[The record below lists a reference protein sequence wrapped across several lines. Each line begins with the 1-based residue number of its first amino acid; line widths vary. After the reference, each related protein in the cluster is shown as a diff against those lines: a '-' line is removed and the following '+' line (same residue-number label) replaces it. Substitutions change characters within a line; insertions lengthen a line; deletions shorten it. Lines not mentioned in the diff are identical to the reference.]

1 LIHDGK
7 MIESKMKT
15 GPRPKRRSW
24 TPEVDEQL
32 LALVAAKMDT
42 ASIARKLQRTES
54 ATDTR
59 KSKLKGEEVTVPNQL
74 ERQLMQELRDAGW
87 VKAAALPPFPKTIEG
102 LLSKGWIERRGG
114 GNDTCYRLTD
124 EGLAAKMAPL
134 RIYD

>member
-1 LIHDGK
+1 MNHASLSLGILSD
-7 MIESKMKT
+7 SV
-15 GPRPKRRSW
+15 RPQ
-24 TPEVDEQL
+24 P
-32 LALVAAKMDT
+32 A
-42 ASIARKLQRTES
+42 
-54 ATDTR
+54 
-59 KSKLKGEEVTVPNQL
+59 LKGEEVTVPNQL

>member
-1 LIHDGK
+1 MGLC
-7 MIESKMKT
+7 
-15 GPRPKRRSW
+15 PRLQHFRRACGRIAPMASPIQLAQ
-24 TPEVDEQL
+24 TSRRHTISNTNQQTRSNREQPVE
-32 LALVAAKMDT
+32 A
-42 ASIARKLQRTES
+42 
-54 ATDTR
+54 
-59 KSKLKGEEVTVPNQL
+59 PQL
-74 ERQLMQELRDAGW
+74 ERQLMQELPDAGW